1 MAPRKNRTPRIS
13 LAFLALRAISYFSIA
28 FWMIGQADALSLF
41 TNEQAAHLH
50 CPKDIVVWLNL
61 KSGIWHYKG
70 ERWYG
75 RTREG
80 AYVCEHSA
88 AVAGDRGTEN
98 GQ

>member
-1 MAPRKNRTPRIS
+1 MAQRKNRNTIIS
-13 LAFLALRAISYFSIA
+13 LANFVLRATNYFFIFVGLISPASALTLFS
-28 FWMIGQADALSLF
+28 
-41 TNEQAAHLH
+41 NEQAAHLH
-50 CPKDIVVWLNL
+50 CPKDSVVWLNL

-80 AYVCEHSA
+80 AFVCEHSA
-88 AVAGDRGTEN
+88 AMTGDRGTEN